1 MFHCDLIGL
10 RCWQIVTERRQ
21 APAGT
26 RKLPYKHTKFSF
38 SIYHTDKTAGLKNW
52 KSAVKCSKNYKL
64 MELEA
69 LFPGPRF
76 YGSFLKTICTTHY
89 LPSSGQQKKG
99 RKFAKK
105 KYFVRFSYYAQPSQP
120 ARIYPSRN
128 DRERGI
134 NQCFALLSTR
144 CT

>member
-10 RCWQIVTERRQ
+10 SCWQIVTERRQ

-26 RKLPYKHTKFSF
+26 RKLPYKHTKISF
-38 SIYHTDKTAGLKNW
+38 SIYQTDKTAGLKNW
-52 KSAVKCSKNYKL
+52 KSAVKCLKNYKL

-76 YGSFLKTICTTHY
+76 YGSFLKKICTTH
-89 LPSSGQQKKG
+89 LLTELGPTKKG
-99 RKFAKK
+99 KKF
-105 KYFVRFSYYAQPSQP
+105 FVRFSYYAQPSQP
-120 ARIYPSRN
+120 ARIYPSRY

-134 NQCFALLSTR
+134 NQCFALFSTR